1 MTLEMKVAEVV
12 AFAVRVAV
20 DPLLARIAALEAR
33 QLVPGRDGRDGQG
46 IVGPVGKKGANGA
59 PGAPGVPGAVGARGE
74 TGITGEDGAP
84 GTNGRDGADGLHG
97 KDGAPGTN
105 GRDGTLEDCAMVWI
119 DERTAAWQRASGEV
133 VPGSRHH
140 WDIPLFRGVFDAARA
155 YDIGDEVICSG
166 SMWIARA
173 ATTQRPDED
182 GPGAHDW
189 QLVTKRGA
197 TGPRGPEGKSG
208 VPGKDGTPGRDLTQM
223 DHAGK
228 KW

>member
-1 MTLEMKVAEVV
+1 M
-12 AFAVRVAV
+12 
-20 DPLLARIAALEAR
+20 
-33 QLVPGRDGRDGQG
+33 PGRDGRDGQG
-46 IVGPVGKKGANGA
+46 IVGPVGEKGADGA

-197 TGPRGPEGKSG
+197 IGPRGPEGKSG

-223 DHAGK
+223 DHTGK

>member
-1 MTLEMKVAEVV
+1 
-12 AFAVRVAV
+12 
-20 DPLLARIAALEAR
+20 
-33 QLVPGRDGRDGQG
+33 
-46 IVGPVGKKGANGA
+46 
-59 PGAPGVPGAVGARGE
+59 
-74 TGITGEDGAP
+74 
-84 GTNGRDGADGLHG
+84 
-97 KDGAPGTN
+97 
-105 GRDGTLEDCAMVWI
+105 MVWI

-197 TGPRGPEGKSG
+197 IGPRGPEGKSG

-223 DHAGK
+223 DHTGK